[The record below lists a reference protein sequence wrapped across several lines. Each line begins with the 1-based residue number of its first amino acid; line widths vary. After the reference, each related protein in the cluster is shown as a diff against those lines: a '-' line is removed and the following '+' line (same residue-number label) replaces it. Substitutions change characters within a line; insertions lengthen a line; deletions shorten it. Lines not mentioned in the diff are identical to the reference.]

1 MPAGLSKLSSADN
14 PPAARATAAAA
25 AAATGMQQQAVAL
38 LTWLQPLLK
47 VARIRSMACD
57 IVLLPPEHLVAAP
70 QHQQQQQQGYA
81 GNLQQQQQQQW
92 GFGQPS
98 HPPAQQQPQQQGSY
112 WQQQQQQAFAQA
124 QLWSVA
130 QTLARQLAPADPTF
144 ICRAAHQQGCLLR
157 RLLLLLPTMAPCS
170 HDPKGQ
176 LLTEAVTLLLLM
188 LYDGQFKYDT
198 TTHLLDC
205 YSWLLQLVGS
215 AREDA
220 VADALSAALDRLTV
234 QLFNSE
240 EVRPVTFGM

>member
-1 MPAGLSKLSSADN
+1 
-14 PPAARATAAAA
+14 
-25 AAATGMQQQAVAL
+25 MQQQAVVL
-38 LTWLQPLLK
+38 LRWLQPLLK

-57 IVLLPPEHLVAAP
+57 IVLLSPEELATALQQPQQPP
-70 QHQQQQQQGYA
+70 QQQQQV
-81 GNLQQQQQQQW
+81 
-92 GFGQPS
+92 
-98 HPPAQQQPQQQGSY
+98 PP
-112 WQQQQQQAFAQA
+112 WQQQQQLEHVQS
-124 QLWSVA
+124 QLWAVA
-130 QTLARQLAPADPTF
+130 QSLVSQLAPANAAFT
-144 ICRAAHQQGCLLR
+144 CRAAQQQGCLLC
-157 RLLLLLPTMAPCS
+157 RLLLLLPSMAPNI

-188 LYDGQFKYDT
+188 LYDSQFKYDT

-240 EVRPVTFGM
+240 EVRLLH